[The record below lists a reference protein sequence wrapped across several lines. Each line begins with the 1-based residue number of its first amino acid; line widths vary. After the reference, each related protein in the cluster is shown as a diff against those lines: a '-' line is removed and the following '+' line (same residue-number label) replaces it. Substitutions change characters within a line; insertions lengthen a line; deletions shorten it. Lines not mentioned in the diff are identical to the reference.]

1 MQLCDINPFM
11 RYAELQPSVLS
22 SVPRCRAYDYRLFY
36 VVEGNADFIYTD
48 RIIPVRAGTLI
59 YFRPGV
65 PYYFNGKVKVI
76 VLNFDMTRNQS
87 HRKKA
92 LNPLDYLHSFD
103 PALIF
108 ENDPPAELR
117 ELIVV
122 HDAFKMEGKMRR
134 CVAHYDFPSPLSDAS
149 SSALVKEILCYMA
162 GTVSEEREDV
172 SELVKKV
179 LMYIRQNYDKD
190 ISNSSIAAHFNYHE
204 FYLNRLFKK
213 STGATIHQALIV
225 ERIRVASS
233 LLRGTE
239 LSVEDIASEVG
250 FSSRSQF
257 CTVFKK
263 QTGVTPTEY
272 RKRKID
278 E

>member
-22 SVPRCRAYDYRLFY
+22 SAPSCRAYDYRIFY

-48 RIIPVRAGTLI
+48 RTVPVRAGTLI

-65 PYYFNGKVKVI
+65 PYYFDGKVKVI
-76 VLNFDMTRNQS
+76 VINFDMTRNQS
-87 HRKKA
+87 HKKKA
-92 LNPLDYLHSFD
+92 LNPLSYLHSFD
-103 PALIF
+103 RSLIF
-108 ENDPPAELR
+108 ENDPPSELS

-122 HDAFKMEGKMRR
+122 RDAFKMEGKMRK
-134 CVAHYDFPSPLSDAS
+134 CIAYYDFPSAISDAA
-149 SSALVKEILCYMA
+149 SSALIKEILCYMA
-162 GTVSEEREDV
+162 SAVSYDREDV
-172 SELVKKV
+172 PELVKKV

-190 ISNSSIAAHFNYHE
+190 VSNSSIAEHFNYHE
-204 FYLNRLFKK
+204 FYLNRIFKK
-213 STGATIHQALIV
+213 STGRTIHQALIA

-239 LSVEDIASEVG
+239 LSVEEIASEVG
-250 FSSRSQF
+250 FSNRSQF
-257 CTVFKK
+257 CTAFKK
-263 QTGVTPTEY
+263 QTEVTPTEY